1 MSTLKVLAKLGQLSG
16 RVVKAPVELGFLWGL
31 LFGGFTQKLGPL
43 MTAQQTVP
51 VLKLVGD
58 LNDDM
63 VVSLW
68 VASRVSCHRS

>member
-1 MSTLKVLAKLGQLSG
+1 MKALAKLGQLSG
-16 RVVKAPVELGFLWGL
+16 RIVKAPVELGFLWSL

-43 MTAQQTVP
+43 VTAQQAVP

-63 VVSLW
+63 VVSL
-68 VASRVSCHRS
+68 